1 VNRFVIIGL
10 FGVVVIVAAIGLNY
24 IGNKEEPSVAPLS
37 DDTSA
42 GAVQSRDNY
51 LSRREGGIP
60 VPTPPPVAK
69 YRPGDPRVQL
79 EAAPENKSVAP
90 NIAVDAKPRAPEF
103 DVVRVNP
110 QGDSV
115 IAGRAAPGAEVRIY
129 DGEKLAG
136 SVVADKRGEWVF
148 LPTEPLPPG
157 DRALRLVAR
166 NPDGAEVASES
177 VVVLAV
183 PTSKSTSSGTGAKE
197 GGALK
202 QSLAVLVPDRR
213 KGPSRVLQAPG
224 GNAGPRNNGLS
235 LDIVDYD
242 EQGDVSIAGKG
253 DPGGIVRLYVD
264 NKPAGEATVLD
275 NGQWRLPRLLR
286 KIEPGVYTLRADQI
300 VGGRVVARV
309 ETPFSRAEISQPLET
324 EKPSAR
330 KMRVVVQPGNSLW
343 RIARRTLGDGVQY
356 TVIYE
361 ANKKN
366 IRNPDLIFPG
376 QVFDVPASK

>member
-1 VNRFVIIGL
+1 MNRFVIIGL
-10 FGVVVIVAAIGLNY
+10 FGVVVIVAAIGLND
-24 IGNKEEPSVAPLS
+24 IGNKEEPSVTQPS
-37 DDTSA
+37 VSGPE
-42 GAVQSRDNY
+42 GANQNRENY
-51 LSRREGGIP
+51 LSKRDGGIP
-60 VPTPPPVAK
+60 VPTPPPVAR
-69 YRPGDPRVQL
+69 YRPGDPRAQL
-79 EAAPENKSVAP
+79 NAVLEKKTAVENAAVEARPGAPK
-90 NIAVDAKPRAPEF
+90 F

-115 IAGRAAPGAEVRIY
+115 IAGRAEPGAEVRIY
-129 DGEKLAG
+129 DGDKLAG
-136 SVVADKRGEWVF
+136 SVIADKRGEWVF

-183 PTSKSTSSGTGAKE
+183 PAPASRETGDAVIANARSK
-197 GGALK
+197 
-202 QSLAVLVPDRR
+202 QPLAVLVPDRQ
-213 KGPSRVLQAPG
+213 KGPSRVLQTPN
-224 GNAGPRNNGLS
+224 GNTGPRNNGLS

-242 EQGDVSIAGKG
+242 EQGDVSVAGKG
-253 DPGGIVRLYVD
+253 ESGAIVRLYVD
-264 NKPAGEATVLD
+264 NKAVGETTVLED
-275 NGQWRLPRLLR
+275 GQWRLPRLSW

-309 ETPFSRAEISQPLET
+309 ETPFSRAEISPPSGT
-324 EKPSAR
+324 DKPSAGNT
-330 KMRVVVQPGNSLW
+330 RVVVQPGNSLW

-366 IRNPDLIFPG
+366 IRDPDLIFPG
-376 QVFDVPASK
+376 QVFDVPVVK